1 MEAISTIYF
10 GNRKTNLIL
19 SSRCTK
25 HLEVKQ
31 CASQV
36 FPPHLFHILHMSQ
49 ALVKSST
56 PPQHLSIFNRPPHE
70 KLVPRQT
77 PLLKLVF
84 RWQRAIHVKKKKK
97 QPKNRQHTE
106 FSTLHVK
113 KSKLDFT
120 YINLEVQSLY
130 YNSNTYCL
138 DNRSY
143 LYITSSNLEK

>member
-1 MEAISTIYF
+1 MEATSTIYF

-19 SSRCTK
+19 SSRCAK

-36 FPPHLFHILHMSQ
+36 FFPLPISYIAWVPSSSQEFHSSPT
-49 ALVKSST
+49 LVYIQQTTSWKACT
-56 PPQHLSIFNRPPHE
+56 KTDTIIKAGLQMTMYN
-70 KLVPRQT
+70 PR
-77 PLLKLVF
+77 
-84 RWQRAIHVKKKKK
+84 VKKKKK
-97 QPKNRQHTE
+97 KKRRHTE

-113 KSKLDFT
+113 KNELDFT

-130 YNSNTYCL
+130 YNSTTYCL

-143 LYITSSNLEK
+143 LYIMSSNLEK